1 VLENQGQ
8 AELAGPEETERCQCL
23 IQGNHGEVSKETGN
37 EEMREVGVTD
47 KSTPKI
53 HVVQMQDR
61 IEN

>member
-1 VLENQGQ
+1 MLENQGQ

-23 IQGNHGEVSKETGN
+23 IQGNHEEVSTETGN

-53 HVVQMQDR
+53 PVVQMQDR